1 MNIITLTE
9 QQLQDL
15 LVTAVKSAIRPAV
28 TETLESLGIRPGK
41 DRIWMSQSE
50 ASRLVGRRRLERA
63 MKEGRVEWEK
73 PDMGKRQG
81 RVSVRVIDVHKLI
94 KQPA

>member
-1 MNIITLTE
+1 MNMVTLTE
-9 QQLQDL
+9 QQLRDIV
-15 LVTAVKSAIRPAV
+15 VTAVKSAVRPAV

-63 MKEGRVEWEK
+63 IREGRVEWEK
-73 PDMGKRQG
+73 LDMGKRQG
-81 RVSVRVIDVHKLI
+81 RVSVRVTDVQNLI
-94 KQPA
+94 KQPI